1 MAGVEFV
8 HGLRII
14 DIYLLRMTWL
24 ELEPNLSAADQHW
37 VPNMALFPA
46 NYLMMTGYF
55 GPLPTWKGQ
64 HYVLPG
70 IDTNFW
76 HNIAFPKCSTSV
88 KATICGFTEWFIH
101 SCSFPT
107 MHCFW
112 SINKVCCTANEIQQC
127 VCAHGIHWS
136 YREEYDWGTGNPLG
150 NLLAPWLKLI
160 ENYNNLVQA
169 GFLMAQ
175 TLQEWRFQSPY

>member
-76 HNIAFPKCSTSV
+76 HSTAFSKCSTSV
-88 KATICGFTEWFIH
+88 KATICGYTEWFIH
-101 SCSFPT
+101 SCSFST
-107 MHCFW
+107 MYCFS
-112 SINKVCCTANEIQQC
+112 SINEVCFTENEIQQC
-127 VCAHGIHWS
+127 VRAHGIHWS
-136 YREEYDWGTGNPLG
+136 YQEEYDWDTGNPLG
-150 NLLAPWLKLI
+150 NLLALWLKLM
-160 ENYNNLVQA
+160 ENYNNFRQD
-169 GFLMAQ
+169 F
-175 TLQEWRFQSPY
+175 